1 MPDNIGHFKDM
12 SSKRGDESRW
22 GGRRLVGNRTLT
34 AADATPQPPCPLRR
48 HHFAELR
55 KEVQTVFPSIRA
67 APWAR
72 PGGGLAGR
80 PQELPADAGFALW
93 GRPGNSLASHT
104 PAREQNGGNWKG
116 VAAGTGGGP
125 LYKLLSCPSLHHQ
138 AAFQY
143 LSVRLSSSISLSF
156 NLFFYPCLYLLLPHF
171 SLSLSPTNIPLNLC
185 FSHPPPRR
193 SLFSSLCFVLSPSP
207 PPPISLLIF
216 PAAFPAGV
224 FRSPH
229 GKGLESQL
237 ISCLLWA
244 SQCS

>member
-1 MPDNIGHFKDM
+1 M
-12 SSKRGDESRW
+12 SSKRGDESRC
-22 GGRRLVGNRTLT
+22 GGRRLVGNRTL
-34 AADATPQPPCPLRR
+34 APADATPQPPCPWRR

-72 PGGGLAGR
+72 PGGLAGR

-125 LYKLLSCPSLHHQ
+125 VYKLLSCPSLHHQ

-171 SLSLSPTNIPLNLC
+171 SLSLSLLHQYPSQSLFLPPTPSFPVSVS
-185 FSHPPPRR
+185 FSLRPPHPPSL
-193 SLFSSLCFVLSPSP
+193 SLFFRQHSLLASSALPTEGGWSPS
-207 PPPISLLIF
+207 
-216 PAAFPAGV
+216 
-224 FRSPH
+224 
-229 GKGLESQL
+229 
-237 ISCLLWA
+237 
-244 SQCS
+244 